1 MHNVKAYHGKVEYG
15 DYPETALDSYDYA
28 KRLRFESL
36 KKTRIEALCK
46 WKQKDVKGIKKNA
59 YIKEIQKKN
68 DQILSVADKTDLER
82 LEVYVDYYPILACR
96 KYFWK
101 QYIFIELV
109 SKWII

>member
-1 MHNVKAYHGKVEYG
+1 MGRGLVSKHDKGALRDSKSSTKDPLHGITRAGEQIHNVKAYHGKVDYG

-59 YIKEIQKKN
+59 YIKEI
-68 DQILSVADKTDLER
+68 
-82 LEVYVDYYPILACR
+82 
-96 KYFWK
+96 
-101 QYIFIELV
+101 
-109 SKWII
+109 